1 MNPIATA
8 QYGMLA
14 ASRRFDASA
23 SRVAQMG
30 VPGQEVDLPREI
42 VEQITA
48 KTELSANISVLRTA
62 QDMTGDLLDILA

>member
-1 MNPIATA
+1 MDPIATA

-14 ASRRFDASA
+14 ATRRFDASA
-23 SRVAQMG
+23 GRVARMG
-30 VPGQEVDLPREI
+30 VPGQEADLAREV
-42 VEQITA
+42 VEQVTA